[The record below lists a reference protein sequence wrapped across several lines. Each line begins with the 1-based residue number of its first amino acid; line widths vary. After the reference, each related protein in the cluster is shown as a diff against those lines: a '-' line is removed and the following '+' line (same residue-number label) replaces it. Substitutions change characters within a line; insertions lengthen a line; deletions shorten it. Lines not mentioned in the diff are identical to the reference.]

1 MLRLD
6 LDHDLAR
13 ARQDERTVL
22 DLEREVG
29 GERRDAA
36 AILQVAALDVETLR
50 RGGLLLGLVV
60 GLLGVRALDEELLG
74 RLDLARRDAPRVEL
88 EEEEVRGRQVRG

>member
-1 MLRLD
+1 VLRLD